1 MLAQEMQIFLRAGFV
16 SKLQTLKILLE
27 IELITGSLLPV
38 SDCNHG
44 LFSNLLF
51 YKQGFLINSSFT
63 GGADERF

>member
-1 MLAQEMQIFLRAGFV
+1 M
-16 SKLQTLKILLE
+16 SKLQILKILLE
-27 IELITGSLLPV
+27 IEVVMGALLLV